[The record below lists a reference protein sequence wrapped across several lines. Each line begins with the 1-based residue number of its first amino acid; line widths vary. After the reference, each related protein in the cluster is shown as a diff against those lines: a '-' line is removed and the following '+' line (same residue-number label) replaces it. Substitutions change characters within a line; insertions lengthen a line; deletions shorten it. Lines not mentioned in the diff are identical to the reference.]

1 MKSVAICRPNFF
13 IVGAPKSGTTSLYRY
28 LTQHPDVFMSVPKEP
43 CFLAPDFKS
52 PNYPQTEAEY
62 LRCFEGYQGE
72 FRIGEATTTYLY
84 SKLAARE
91 IRRYSPDAKVI
102 AMLRNPIEMVA
113 SLHSQRIKEGNE
125 NIGRLKEALEA
136 ESDRRKGERL
146 PKNFQYPK
154 EYLLYRDFGMYAKQ
168 LKRYFFEFG
177 RDNVH
182 VIIFDDFIGDTKKE
196 FDKVC
201 EFLNIPNDFNVDF
214 TIENPGHTPR
224 ILLFHRAFIKCRSIF
239 FSIKWQV
246 EKFVSARYLE
256 YLKSLYRL
264 IVRLNKKTGRAPI
277 HIATMANLVSYYEDE
292 IEDIEILLNR
302 KLDCWRTLK

>member
-1 MKSVAICRPNFF
+1 MRDAPCKPNFF
-13 IVGAPKSGTTSLYRY
+13 IIGAPKSGTTSLYRY
-28 LTQHPDVFMSVPKEP
+28 LSQHPDVFMSVSKEP

-62 LRCFEGYQGE
+62 LRCFEGYKGE

-84 SKLAARE
+84 SGLAARE
-91 IRRYSPDAKVI
+91 IHRYSPDAKII
-102 AMLRNPIEMVA
+102 AMLRNPAEMVV
-113 SLHSQRIKEGNE
+113 SLHSQRMKEGNE

-168 LKRYFFEFG
+168 LKRYFLEFG

-182 VIIFDDFIGDTKKE
+182 VIIFNDFIGDTKRE
-196 FDKVC
+196 FGKVC
-201 EFLNIPNDFNVDF
+201 EFLNIPNDYNIDF

-224 ILLFHRAFIKCRSIF
+224 ILLLHRAFIKCRSVFI
-239 FSIKWQV
+239 SIKWRM
-246 EKFVSARYLE
+246 EKFVSIRYLE
-256 YLKSLYRL
+256 FLRAPYGL
-264 IVRLNKKTGRAPI
+264 IIKLNIKTGRAPI
-277 HIATMANLVSYYEDE
+277 HLETKATLDSYYEVE
-292 IEDIEILLNR
+292 IKDLENLLKR
-302 KLDCWRTLK
+302 KLDCWRTIR